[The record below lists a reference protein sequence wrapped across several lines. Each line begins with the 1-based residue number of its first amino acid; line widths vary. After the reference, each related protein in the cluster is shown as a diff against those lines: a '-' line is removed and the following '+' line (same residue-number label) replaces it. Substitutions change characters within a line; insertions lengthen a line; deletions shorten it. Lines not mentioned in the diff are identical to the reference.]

1 MRKRGM
7 MRLSALAKKLIM
19 TILIIAVDSILGSV
33 IYYRSLAFLPFLFGV
48 LLGSAVSIAKVLL
61 LERAVDKALTLGA
74 KQAGNYIGFQHLLR
88 LLLSGVVLVL
98 GALAPQI
105 SLWGVVTGIFAFQL
119 STYNLKSMSNDIFN
133 ENPQSPGKSED
144 KHRR

>member
-19 TILIIAVDSILGSV
+19 TILIIAVASILGSV

-105 SLWGVVTGIFAFQL
+105 SCGCGHGIFAFSCQRI
-119 STYNLKSMSNDIFN
+119 T
-133 ENPQSPGKSED
+133 
-144 KHRR
+144 